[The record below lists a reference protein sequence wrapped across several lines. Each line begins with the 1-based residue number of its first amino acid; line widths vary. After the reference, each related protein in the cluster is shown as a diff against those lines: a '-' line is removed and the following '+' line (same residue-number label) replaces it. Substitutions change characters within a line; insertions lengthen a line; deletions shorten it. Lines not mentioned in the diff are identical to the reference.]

1 MRKNSFSF
9 PQRDFHSCSNYFLF
23 LHGWYYYFIFN
34 SHKKAEKKITQKS
47 AFNLI
52 QDEQND
58 LLAFFLFFCCV
69 YNLDTQNP
77 FFNEQKNKYNITE
90 I

>member
-1 MRKNSFSF
+1 MVGVIIILFSI
-9 PQRDFHSCSNYFLF
+9 L
-23 LHGWYYYFIFN
+23 I
-34 SHKKAEKKITQKS
+34 KKAEKKITQKS

-58 LLAFFLFFCCV
+58 LLAFFLFFFCV

-77 FFNEQKNKYNITE
+77 FFNEQKTNI